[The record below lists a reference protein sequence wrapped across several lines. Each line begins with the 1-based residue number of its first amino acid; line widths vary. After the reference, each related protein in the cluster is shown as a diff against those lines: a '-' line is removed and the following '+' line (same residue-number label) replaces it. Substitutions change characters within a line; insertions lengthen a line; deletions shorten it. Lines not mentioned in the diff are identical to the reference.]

1 MSASIEPETA
11 DPLGETSSVTPIRAF
26 LGLGSNVG
34 DRLDH
39 LRRAV
44 GGLDDATTAV
54 VAVSSVYETEP
65 VGGVEQDAFH
75 NIVVEVRTELSADAL
90 LRRCWELE
98 QRARR
103 VRLVRWGP
111 RTLDVDVLLYG
122 DHQIDTPDLTVP
134 HPRMTERNFVMV
146 PLLELDPSLQDHP
159 LLAAYDPDLAI
170 GEVRAIGALPAADGP
185 AG

>member
-1 MSASIEPETA
+1 V
-11 DPLGETSSVTPIRAF
+11 GETPPAAPVRAF

-34 DRLDH
+34 DRLAH

-44 GGLDDATTAV
+44 AGLGDGFTKV

-65 VGGVEQDAFH
+65 VGGVDQDAFY
-75 NIVVEVRTELSADAL
+75 NIVVELDTGLTAEAL

-98 QRARR
+98 REARR

-122 DHQIDTPDLTVP
+122 DRRIDTPDLIVP
-134 HPRMTERNFVMV
+134 HPRLTERNFVMV
-146 PLLELDPSLQDHP
+146 PLLELDPGLGDHP
-159 LLAAYDPDLAI
+159 LLAGYDPDAAV
-170 GEVRAIGALPAADGP
+170 GEVRAIGTLLPAGP
-185 AG
+185 C